1 MSTLNQT
8 PTANRLHIAIF
19 GKRNTGKSSLINAI
33 TNQQTAIVS
42 DQAGTTTDPVYKA
55 MEILP
60 IGPVVMIDTA
70 GIDDSGELGEL
81 RIKKSHEVIQKTD
94 IALVVITAAGGMSAF
109 DEDIISR
116 LKGNGTEFIIVIN
129 KIDEAAPEAE
139 LIRHLNDNDYK
150 YALVSALKREG
161 ISELK
166 ELIIKNSPKS
176 FEQPSI
182 IGDLLKPG
190 DTVVLVIP
198 IDTGMPKG
206 RLILPQVQTMRDI
219 LDSDALAYIVK
230 ERELRWALS
239 NLKQKPK
246 IVVTDSQA
254 FMKVAADT
262 PPDILLTSFS
272 ILFARYKGDLMKLV
286 KGAKALKKL
295 KPGDRVLVSEAC
307 THHQQPDDIGRVKIP
322 RWIRQHIEEKVEFD
336 FCSGRDYPENAA
348 DYKLIIHCA
357 GCVLNRKEMLNRIEA
372 AELNGVPI
380 INYGVTIACIHGV
393 LDRALKPFEEVY
405 HEWMSNE

>member
-94 IALVVITAAGGMSAF
+94 IALVVITAAAGMSAF

-219 LDSDALAYIVK
+219 
-230 ERELRWALS
+230 
-239 NLKQKPK
+239 
-246 IVVTDSQA
+246 
-254 FMKVAADT
+254 
-262 PPDILLTSFS
+262 
-272 ILFARYKGDLMKLV
+272 
-286 KGAKALKKL
+286 
-295 KPGDRVLVSEAC
+295 
-307 THHQQPDDIGRVKIP
+307 
-322 RWIRQHIEEKVEFD
+322 
-336 FCSGRDYPENAA
+336 
-348 DYKLIIHCA
+348 
-357 GCVLNRKEMLNRIEA
+357 
-372 AELNGVPI
+372 
-380 INYGVTIACIHGV
+380 
-393 LDRALKPFEEVY
+393 
-405 HEWMSNE
+405 